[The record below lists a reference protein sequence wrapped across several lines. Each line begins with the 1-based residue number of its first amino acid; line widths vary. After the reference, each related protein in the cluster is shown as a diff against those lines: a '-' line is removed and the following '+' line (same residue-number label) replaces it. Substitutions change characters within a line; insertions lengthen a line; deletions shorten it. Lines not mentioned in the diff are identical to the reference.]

1 MALVGYKP
9 PVDTVEF
16 KGGSF
21 QVKGLS
27 LNDVSILV
35 QANLQDMEVLFDTF
49 DKGVGDGTNM
59 DFTTIASTLLSHAPR
74 FVTNAIALACT
85 EADPFEDKLAAA
97 AALPMP
103 VQIEAIKKVGS
114 LTFEEA
120 GGVKKFLEGLAFLKG
135 SLRAPQSSQV
145 PDAAKAE

>member
-9 PVDTVEF
+9 PVGTVEF
-16 KGGSF
+16 VGGSF
-21 QVKGLS
+21 EVKGLS
-27 LNDVSILV
+27 LNDVSVLV

-49 DKGVGDGTNM
+49 DKGIGDGTNM

-85 EADPFEDKLAAA
+85 EDAGFEEKLSAAA
-97 AALPMP
+97 SLPLP
-103 VQIEAIKKVGS
+103 VQVEAIKKVGS

-135 SLRAPQSSQV
+135 SLRAPTRSQA
-145 PDAAKAE
+145 PDPATAE